1 MWTIHHAYYYKD
13 FRRIR
18 QKKYP
23 FAMSWN
29 QSCKDPGSMDTM
41 CDVRFTSLSH
51 RPCVCFP
58 CICYCFLYV
67 KQVLSCSRIKCKEN
81 NQIHKAKHWVKK
93 GFSCQ
98 ITTTMCCSCNSSI
111 NHENDALSICGHDL
125 DCHGIGTC
133 ECREGQKALEC
144 FTIDASTIFKIV
156 KVISIPNHDGSPNY
170 FLNELCGSMAICAN
184 LKI

>member
-1 MWTIHHAYYYKD
+1 MWTNHRAYYHKD

-67 KQVLSCSRIKCKEN
+67 KHVLSCSCIKCKSTRPNIESRKVF
-81 NQIHKAKHWVKK
+81 HAKLQLQCVVAVTAAWTMKMMPSWYVVISWTAMVLGHVK
-93 GFSCQ
+93 CQ
-98 ITTTMCCSCNSSI
+98 
-111 NHENDALSICGHDL
+111 
-125 DCHGIGTC
+125 
-133 ECREGQKALEC
+133 EGQKAREC
-144 FTIDASTIFKIV
+144 SQ
-156 KVISIPNHDGSPNY
+156 
-170 FLNELCGSMAICAN
+170 
-184 LKI
+184 